1 MRKPNNPQ
9 AASGQAAS
17 GQAASGQAASA
28 QAVSAQ
34 AASAARASARGNTAE
49 IEDARRR
56 LLAGREYVGVDRID
70 GPLVFVRNTHPVG
83 YRDLVEVVDP
93 AGEIR
98 LGIVLETSRDV
109 VVVQVFAGTSGLTMP
124 QTHVRFRGEPHE
136 IGVTEKMLGRVFNG
150 LGEPID
156 GGPPPSGEQELDVN
170 GQPIN
175 PTAREYPRDF
185 IQTGISAID
194 GMNTLIRGQ
203 KLPIF
208 SGNGLPHNE
217 LAAQVARQAR
227 IRGES
232 ATAASREE
240 SHFAVVFAAMGVKH
254 DVARFFTSSFEE
266 TGTLENV
273 ALFLSLADDPS
284 IERLITPRTALTL
297 AEHLAFERDM
307 HVLVIMTD
315 MSNYC
320 EALREISTLRGE
332 IPSRKGYPGYL
343 YSDLAEIY
351 ERSGMLKG
359 YSGSITQM
367 PILTMPNDDI
377 SHPIPDLTGYITE
390 GQIVFERE
398 MYSRGIYPP
407 VAGLPSLSRLMK
419 DGIGEG
425 MTREDHPHLA
435 SQLFAA
441 YSYVKDV
448 RNLASVIGEEELTPL
463 DHQYLEFGEA
473 FERKFVSQTRSE
485 NRTIEQTLELGW
497 EVMSM
502 LPVEE
507 LHRMTEE
514 EIEKYYG
521 R

>member
-1 MRKPNNPQ
+1 MSDSWNLPDTQKK
-9 AASGQAAS
+9 
-17 GQAASGQAASA
+17 
-28 QAVSAQ
+28 
-34 AASAARASARGNTAE
+34 
-49 IEDARRR
+49 
-56 LLAGREYVGVDRID
+56 LLAGREYIGVDRID
-70 GPLVFVRNTHPVG
+70 GPLVFIKNTHAVG
-83 YRDLVEVVDP
+83 YRDLVECVDSE
-93 AGEIR
+93 GHIR
-98 LGIVLETSRDV
+98 LGMVLDTSDSMV
-109 VVVQVFAGTSGLTMP
+109 VAQIFEGTGGLTLP
-124 QTHVRFRGEPHE
+124 DTRIRFKGEPLK
-136 IGVTEKMLGRVFNG
+136 IGVTEKMLGRIFNG
-150 LGEPID
+150 LGLPVD
-156 GGPPPSGEQELDVN
+156 GGPPPVSEAELDVN

-185 IQTGISAID
+185 IQTGISVID

-217 LAAQVARQAR
+217 LAAQITRQAK
-227 IRGES
+227 IRGE
-232 ATAASREE
+232 E
-240 SHFAVVFAAMGVKH
+240 SNFVIVFAAMGVKH
-254 DVARFFTSSFEE
+254 DVARYFIQSFEE
-266 TGTLENV
+266 SGVLENV

-284 IERLITPRTALTL
+284 IERLLTPRSALTL
-297 AEHLAFERDM
+297 AEYLAYTRGL

-320 EALREISTLRGE
+320 ESLREISTIRGE

-359 YSGSITQM
+359 YPGSITQM

-398 MYSRGIYPP
+398 MHGRSIYPP

-425 MTREDHPHLA
+425 MTRDDHPHLA
-435 SQLFAA
+435 SQIFAA

-463 DHQYLEFGEA
+463 DHQYLEFGEY
-473 FERKFVSQTRSE
+473 FERKFVAQKLDE
-485 NRTIEQTLELGW
+485 DRTIEETLDLGW
-497 EVMSM
+497 EALSL

-507 LHRMTEE
+507 LHRVTEE
-514 EIEKYYG
+514 ELEKYYG

>member
-1 MRKPNNPQ
+1 MSDMTKLKE
-9 AASGQAAS
+9 
-17 GQAASGQAASA
+17 
-28 QAVSAQ
+28 
-34 AASAARASARGNTAE
+34 AE
-49 IEDARRR
+49 RR
-56 LLAGREYVGVDRID
+56 LLAGREYVGVQRID
-70 GPLVFVRNTHPVG
+70 GPLLFVKNTHPVG
-83 YRDLVEVVDP
+83 YRELVECVDTR
-93 AGEIR
+93 GSIR
-98 LGIVLETSRDV
+98 LGMVLDTSEDV
-109 VVVQVFAGTSGLTMP
+109 VVVQVFGGTSELTLP
-124 QTHVRFRGEPHE
+124 DTRVRFRGEPHTLAVSE
-136 IGVTEKMLGRVFNG
+136 NMLGRVFNG

-156 GGPPPSGEQELDVN
+156 GGPVTAGEEERDVN
-170 GQPIN
+170 GVPIN
-175 PTAREYPRDF
+175 PTAREYPRDL
-185 IQTGISAID
+185 IQTGISVMD

-217 LAAQVARQAR
+217 LAAQIARQAR
-227 IRGES
+227 IRGGE
-232 ATAASREE
+232 TD
-240 SHFAVVFAAMGVKH
+240 FAVVFAAMGVKH
-254 DVARFFTSSFEE
+254 DVARFFTSAFEE
-266 TGTLENV
+266 SGVLEKV

-297 AEHLAFERDM
+297 AEYLAFQRQM

-315 MSNYC
+315 MANYC
-320 EALREISTLRGE
+320 ESLREISTIRGE

-351 ERSGMLKG
+351 ERSGLLKG
-359 YSGSITQM
+359 GKGSITQL

-398 MYSRGIYPP
+398 MHGRGIYPP

-463 DHQYLEFGEA
+463 DHQYLDFGEA
-473 FERKFVSQTRSE
+473 FERKFVSQQKNEDRSVE
-485 NRTIEQTLELGW
+485 ETLDRGW
-497 EVMSM
+497 ETLRL
-502 LPVEE
+502 LPAEE
-507 LHRMTEE
+507 LHRVTEE
-514 EIEKYYG
+514 ELENYYQD
-521 R
+521 